1 MNTFKNNSA
10 LVVVDL
16 QEDFL
21 PPDGS
26 LAVQNGRNVI
36 LPILRLLDVSKYK
49 WKAVV
54 ATQDWH
60 PVNHCSF
67 ASQHAVP
74 PFTQKNFRHP
84 LKQKDESG
92 KILSSVQTVWPDH
105 CVQGSKGSEIDPQF
119 MRYFEELKLYNINTE
134 IIQKGYIAEQE
145 YYSCFEDIW
154 GVHKTDINHFLRKRG
169 ITSLYFVGLA
179 YDFCVL
185 LSAIDSVKYGFDT
198 FIIKDCSESVFPDKK
213 EDTEAKLTS
222 FGVKIITSD
231 QLLDTC

>member
-21 PPDGS
+21 PPDGA
-26 LAVQNGRNVI
+26 LAVQGGRDVI
-36 LPILRLLDVSKYK
+36 PRILRLLDVSKYK

-60 PVNHCSF
+60 PINHCSF
-67 ASQHAVP
+67 ASQHKML
-74 PFTQKNFRHP
+74 PFMQKTFEHP

-92 KILSSVQTVWPDH
+92 NILSSVQTVWPDH
-105 CVQGSKGSEIDPQF
+105 CVQQSKGSEIDPQF
-119 MRYFEELKLYNINTE
+119 LKSFEELKLCNPSTK
-134 IIQKGYIAEQE
+134 IIRKGYIAEQE

-154 GVHKTDINHFLRKRG
+154 GVHKTEITDFLRKRE

-185 LSAIDSVKYGFDT
+185 LSALDSAKYGFDT
-198 FIIKDCSESVFPDKK
+198 YVIKDCSESVFPDKK
-213 EDTEAKLTS
+213 ADTEAKLKS
-222 FGVKIITSD
+222 SGVKILTSEE
-231 QLLDTC
+231 LLDT

>member
-21 PPDGS
+21 PPDGA
-26 LAVQNGRNVI
+26 LAVQGGRDVI
-36 LPILRLLDVSKYK
+36 PPILRLLDVSKYK

-67 ASQHAVP
+67 ASQHKMP
-74 PFTQKNFRHP
+74 PFMQKTFEHP

-92 KILSSVQTVWPDH
+92 NILSSVQTVWPDH
-105 CVQGSKGSEIDPQF
+105 CVQQSKGSEIDPQF
-119 MRYFEELKLYNINTE
+119 LKSFEELKLCNPNTK
-134 IIQKGYIAEQE
+134 IIRKGYIAEQE

-154 GVHKTDINHFLRKRG
+154 GLHKTEITDFLRKRE
-169 ITSLYFVGLA
+169 ITSLYFAGLA

-185 LSAIDSVKYGFDT
+185 LSALDSAKYGFDT
-198 FIIKDCSESVFPDKK
+198 YVIKDCSESVFPDKK
-213 EDTEAKLTS
+213 ADTEAKLKS
-222 FGVKIITSD
+222 SGVKILTSEE
-231 QLLDTC
+231 LLDT